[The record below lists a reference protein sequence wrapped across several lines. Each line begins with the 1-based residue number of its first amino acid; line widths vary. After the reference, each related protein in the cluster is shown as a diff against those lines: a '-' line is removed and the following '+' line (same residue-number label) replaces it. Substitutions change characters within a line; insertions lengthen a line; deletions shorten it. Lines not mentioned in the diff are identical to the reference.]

1 VQLRTPAGARPA
13 VSSRARR
20 ASWPVA
26 CALVLAALTLSPA
39 GASAAE
45 LNVTGSWQGV
55 YHCSVGSC
63 SGQNISATV
72 TLNQATGSTVVTGQL
87 TGTSANGEELNGA
100 ITGSLVGHTLTLEGK
115 GTKKLY
121 TAKGTETISEDG
133 LSWTGTYEDSANTS
147 GTFTAVRE
155 APPAETAGTRPSAI
169 EVLCTLEVAS
179 GDFTCTAQV
188 GDAGTTGT
196 STVPTGTVKFL
207 AIGGRGAFTPTET
220 CLLSQTPGSS
230 DVASCSVT
238 YVPPTGGIPVNAPVP
253 VSGTYSGS
261 TTFASSTAQAGAGPN
276 ISPSVSVSAS
286 ATESATTTVGCPA
299 GVVSCPVTVAVTVV
313 EEGKAVSAKVKRK
326 TVTIGSKSVRIPG
339 GKKAKITVTLNAAG
353 KRLLA
358 KHKHL
363 TALLT
368 VSSHGKVIKKQKVQI
383 KQRHKG

>member
-1 VQLRTPAGARPA
+1 VQRRWAVPSRAARVSLPLACTLLLALIALLPAGAA
-13 VSSRARR
+13 
-20 ASWPVA
+20 
-26 CALVLAALTLSPA
+26 
-39 GASAAE
+39 AAE
-45 LNVTGSWQGV
+45 LNVSGTWQAV

-72 TLNQATGSTVVTGQL
+72 TLNQAAGSTAVTGQL
-87 TGTSANGEELNGA
+87 TGTSQNGEELNGA

-115 GTKKLY
+115 GTKKVY

-155 APPAETAGTRPSAI
+155 APPAETAGARPSAI

-196 STVPTGTVKFL
+196 STVPTGPVKFL
-207 AIGGRGAFTPTET
+207 AIGNRGTFTPTET
-220 CLLSQTPGSS
+220 CTLAQTTGSA

-238 YVPPTGGIPVNAPVP
+238 YVPPSGGIPVNTAVP
-253 VSGTYSGS
+253 VSATYAGNS
-261 TTFASSTAQAGAGPN
+261 TFASSTAQAGAGPN
-276 ISPSVSVSAS
+276 ISPSVSVAAS

-313 EEGKAVSAKVKRK
+313 EEGKAVSAKVKRR
-326 TVTIGSKSVRIPG
+326 TVTIGSRSVRISG

-368 VSSHGKVIKKQKVQI
+368 VSSHGKVIKKQTVQI